1 MSHLCWHRTTGSFP
15 HLEHRCWG
23 SASGVQCD
31 GSPLGCESGCEVSRS
46 VWSVA
51 GSENGD
57 EGSGRVGH
65 WDGRC
70 LLQNPSCVVLE
81 AAAGDTWLRPGS
93 LPAETACRTQ
103 SWQWCRYHAAEKLP
117 FFRPRLSDDAV
128 WVLDDA
134 ALPTAQ
140 PQPANHAAHAGSE
153 SRAESQECGWSAAA
167 DVNCVEPWG
176 KPDAAGPHPLAP
188 ERVDSCRYSTSNC
201 SGRSWRQMRVR
212 PR

>member
-70 LLQNPSCVVLE
+70 LLQNL
-81 AAAGDTWLRPGS
+81 AGKSQQAGGPGYEERQNRDGAG
-93 LPAETACRTQ
+93 AE
-103 SWQWCRYHAAEKLP
+103 
-117 FFRPRLSDDAV
+117 
-128 WVLDDA
+128 
-134 ALPTAQ
+134 
-140 PQPANHAAHAGSE
+140 G
-153 SRAESQECGWSAAA
+153 G
-167 DVNCVEPWG
+167 
-176 KPDAAGPHPLAP
+176 
-188 ERVDSCRYSTSNC
+188 
-201 SGRSWRQMRVR
+201 
-212 PR
+212 